1 MVTVNKHMIWVLL
14 SLFCTCFANRQ
25 VIIKSE
31 KMLQFCSFFF
41 PLLFCESGFRWGG
54 YFKDII
60 NLYFTKFAVIC
71 LSPSISPSNQHING
85 CFILTE
91 NWYALPM
98 VFFLLL
104 GTQNKMTRYHILKYL
119 GPKACQSTC
128 SYLFWSRNI

>member
-1 MVTVNKHMIWVLL
+1 MKGSHKTK
-14 SLFCTCFANRQ
+14 T
-25 VIIKSE
+25 IKY
-31 KMLQFCSFFF
+31 KL
-41 PLLFCESGFRWGG
+41 
-54 YFKDII
+54 KDIV

>member
-1 MVTVNKHMIWVLL
+1 
-14 SLFCTCFANRQ
+14 
-25 VIIKSE
+25 
-31 KMLQFCSFFF
+31 MLDKCM
-41 PLLFCESGFRWGG
+41 L
-54 YFKDII
+54 KDIV
-60 NLYFTKFAVIC
+60 NLYFTKFAVIG

>member
-1 MVTVNKHMIWVLL
+1 MIKRFRNYLCLPKGKKARPSIRIHV
-14 SLFCTCFANRQ
+14 
-25 VIIKSE
+25 K
-31 KMLQFCSFFF
+31 
-41 PLLFCESGFRWGG
+41 LLFLPSDPVF
-54 YFKDII
+54 YVNSLAYIKDII

>member
-1 MVTVNKHMIWVLL
+1 MHT
-14 SLFCTCFANRQ
+14 LFF
-25 VIIKSE
+25 
-31 KMLQFCSFFF
+31 QFCSYLRSLKSPSLIF
-41 PLLFCESGFRWGG
+41 G
-54 YFKDII
+54 YVKCMRNSSECDAVVHVATRSVSSLIKDII

>member
-1 MVTVNKHMIWVLL
+1 MH
-14 SLFCTCFANRQ
+14 TCF
-25 VIIKSE
+25 ILLHHITCIKYVVFTPQPLDCTSLSITLIRDV
-31 KMLQFCSFFF
+31 KHDF
-41 PLLFCESGFRWGG
+41 PFI
-54 YFKDII
+54 KDII

-128 SYLFWSRNI
+128 SYLFWLRNI